1 MGAPEEVVVTH
12 PHHPLRGKAFP
23 FFSRISAGGVP
34 LMRCVQDDKTLLTL
48 PVAWTSYR
56 APDDFERISAGR
68 SLWRADD
75 LATLRCMVDSLLER
89 KKQDCHE

>member
-34 LMRCVQDDKTLLTL
+34 LVRCVQDDKTLLTL

-75 LATLRCMVDSLLER
+75 LAMLRCMVDSLLER
-89 KKQDCHE
+89 NRRDCQ

>member
-1 MGAPEEVVVTH
+1 MVVTH

-23 FFSRISAGGVP
+23 FFSRISAGNVP
-34 LMRCVQDDKTLLTL
+34 LVRCVQADKTLLTL

-56 APDDFERISAGR
+56 APDAFERISAGR

-75 LATLRCMVDSLLER
+75 LARLRCLVDSLLER
-89 KKQDCHE
+89 KKGYCHE